1 MFNLSDYNY
10 PFDPSLIAQYPV
22 EERDQSGLLV
32 LNRSDGGIE
41 HRRFYNIVEY
51 LRDGDVLVLNNT
63 KVIPSRIVGKREGT
77 GGRVELLLLKK
88 YDDQTW
94 EVLSNKKL
102 RAGIKISFSDK
113 CSGEV
118 IGNAN
123 ANYIVKFHYQPDGA
137 AFLSEIG
144 QMPVP
149 PYIKRKSCEE
159 DKERYQTVY
168 AAEDGAI
175 AAPTAGLHFTEK
187 LIGEL
192 NAKGISTVYVTLH
205 VGIGTFKP
213 VKSEC
218 IEHHNMEHER
228 FNVSDNVVRQIRQTK
243 KNGGRV
249 IAVGTTSVRAL
260 EQAAINGELKHAG
273 GETCLYI
280 YPGFEFKVVDAMITN
295 FHLPKSTL
303 LMLVMAFAGR
313 ENILNSYAEAVAR
326 KYRFYSYGDAMLII

>member
-1 MFNLSDYNY
+1 MFNLSDYDY
-10 PFDPSLIAQYPV
+10 PFDPSLIAQHPV
-22 EERDQSGLLV
+22 QERDQSNLLV
-32 LNRSDGGIE
+32 LNRSDGTIE
-41 HRRFYNIVEY
+41 HRRFFNIVEY
-51 LRDGDVLVLNNT
+51 LREGDVLVLNNT
-63 KVIPSRIVGKREGT
+63 RVIPSRIVGKREGT
-77 GGRVELLLLKK
+77 GGRVELLLLKQ

-94 EVLSNKKL
+94 EVLSNKRL
-102 RAGIKISFSDK
+102 RVGIKISFSDK

-118 IGNAN
+118 TGNAN
-123 ANYIVKFHYQPDGA
+123 PNYIVKFHYQSDA
-137 AFLSEIG
+137 ATFLSEIG

-149 PYIKRKSCEE
+149 PYLKRKSCEE

-175 AAPTAGLHFTEK
+175 AAPTAGLHFTEE
-187 LIGEL
+187 LIGDL
-192 NAKGISTVYVTLH
+192 NAMGVSTVYITLH
-205 VGIGTFKP
+205 VGVGTFKP
-213 VKSEC
+213 VKSEY
-218 IEHHNMEHER
+218 IEHHKMEHER
-228 FNVSDNVVRQIRQTK
+228 FNVPEDVVSRIRQTK

-260 EQAAINGELKHAG
+260 EQAAINGELHHAG

-313 ENILNSYAEAVAR
+313 ENILTSYAEAVAR
-326 KYRFYSYGDAMLII
+326 KYRFYSYGDAMLIV

>member
-1 MFNLSDYNY
+1 MLNLSDYNY

-51 LRDGDVLVLNNT
+51 LRDGDVLVLNNA
-63 KVIPSRIVGKREGT
+63 KVIPSMIGGKREGT

-123 ANYIVKFHYQPDGA
+123 ANYIVKFHYQSDGA
-137 AFLSEIG
+137 AFLSDIG

-175 AAPTAGLHFTEK
+175 AAPTAGLHFTEE
-187 LIGEL
+187 LIGL
-192 NAKGISTVYVTLH
+192 FNSRGVQTVYVTLH

-213 VKSEC
+213 VKSEN
-218 IEHHNMEHER
+218 IEHHKMEYEKV
-228 FNVSDNVVRQIRQTK
+228 NIPEDIVELILQTK
-243 KNGGRV
+243 ENGGRV
-249 IAVGTTSVRAL
+249 IAVGTTSFKGL
-260 EQAAINGELKHAG
+260 EHAAISGALRPAQ
-273 GETCLYI
+273 
-280 YPGFEFKVVDAMITN
+280 
-295 FHLPKSTL
+295 
-303 LMLVMAFAGR
+303 
-313 ENILNSYAEAVAR
+313 
-326 KYRFYSYGDAMLII
+326 